1 MIGAVTPPPQDDD
14 GRHALRRPG
23 VAWRMVRR
31 SAAWVGKS
39 VVRLWVVGLLVAA
52 AMGSGMALNQMFQA
66 QGQLESLREQPGA
79 EAYAVVAYRRELARQ
94 IEMMGRVRSEDVVPQ
109 PPSRPALLEEI
120 DIARQRNRQVLT
132 QTGAVGPVTTSPVVN
147 APD

>member
-1 MIGAVTPPPQDDD
+1 MIGTVTPPPEDLD

-23 VAWRMVRR
+23 VVWRTVRR
-31 SAAWVGKS
+31 SAAWVGRS

-66 QGQLESLREQPGA
+66 QGQLQSLREEPGPD
-79 EAYAVVAYRRELARQ
+79 AYAIVAYRRELARQ
-94 IEMMGRVRSEDVVPQ
+94 IENMGRLRSEDAVPQ
-109 PPSRPALLEEI
+109 PPARPALLEEI
-120 DIARQRNRQVLT
+120 DIARQRNRQIVS
-132 QTGAVGPVTTSPVVN
+132 QAGAVSPPPSMPVVS